1 MDKILTIIIPT
12 YNMSEY
18 LDTCLKSLIIK
29 SKLLEVL
36 IINDGSK
43 DNSLDV
49 AKKYEKEYPHIFRT
63 IDKPNGNYGSCVNR
77 GLKEATGKYI
87 KVLDADDKFN
97 TESLMNLVEI
107 ASKTDVDAFITD
119 FSKSHINGKEDYVTF
134 DLPSNQTLQFSDFC
148 CHKDIINLWM
158 HAITYKRENLLAINY
173 KQTEGIS
180 YTDQEWIF
188 MPLTTIRTLMYVP
201 GNLYIYT
208 LGREGQTMSNT
219 FSAKHFKDNLICTSH
234 ILDSYATLA
243 NLNPAIKDMLIEKLF
258 KRIRYIYKFYLL
270 KCQQPDLRILTELD
284 KKLKIACPEVYER
297 SNHIFMSSPLFL
309 YKYIKHWRSNP
320 NGKLLQFMIKLY
332 RCKNLSKK

>member
-18 LDTCLKSLIIK
+18 LDTCLKSLIIE
-29 SKLLEVL
+29 SNLLEVL

-43 DNSLDV
+43 DNSLDI
-49 AKKYEKEYPHIFRT
+49 AKKYEKKYPHIFRT

-77 GLKEATGKYI
+77 GLKEATGKYV

-97 TESLMNLVEI
+97 TESLTNLIDI
-107 ASKTDVDAFITD
+107 ASKTVVDAFITD
-119 FSKSHINGKEDYVTF
+119 FSKFHINGREDNVTF
-134 DLPSNQTLQFSDFC
+134 NLPSNKPLQFTDYC

-158 HAITYKRENLLAINY
+158 HAIAYKRENLQAINY

-188 MPLTTIRTLMYVP
+188 MPLTTIRTFMYIP
-201 GNLYIYT
+201 GVLYIYT

-234 ILDSYATLA
+234 ILDSYATLT
-243 NLNPAIKDMLIEKLF
+243 NVNSAIKDMLVEKLF

-270 KCQQPDLRILTELD
+270 KCQQPDYTILTELD
-284 KKLKIACPEVYER
+284 KKLKITCPEVYER
-297 SNHIFMSSPLFL
+297 SNHIIMSSPLLL

-332 RCKNLSKK
+332 KGKKSLK

>member
-1 MDKILTIIIPT
+1 
-12 YNMSEY
+12 
-18 LDTCLKSLIIK
+18 
-29 SKLLEVL
+29 
-36 IINDGSK
+36 
-43 DNSLDV
+43 
-49 AKKYEKEYPHIFRT
+49 
-63 IDKPNGNYGSCVNR
+63 
-77 GLKEATGKYI
+77 
-87 KVLDADDKFN
+87 
-97 TESLMNLVEI
+97 MNLVEI

-201 GNLYIYT
+201 GNLSIYT